1 MHKVIKGWFFLPAV
15 LLLCLGIVESCSNY
29 IPPPKVDKTELWKG
43 ISSSI
48 SLLTTSSEGAAGG
61 NYALG
66 SQATLIIAITTAQ
79 IVYADAAATQETVT
93 TGVNNLNTAVNTY
106 KSKVIPD
113 IDPANLVAQY
123 TFDQIGTT
131 AYGAAVHDYSGNGR
145 TASLGVGH
153 SLWGKGVPTLG
164 TDRYGTDARALH
176 FDKGAN
182 IEIPYI
188 ADFNPPNLSIS
199 LWVKSDVNSPIVNN
213 QYLVSLNRKRGYE
226 LRLDDSPKAIF
237 SVNTAENPDN
247 YITETFNSILTQAI
261 WRHLVVTFGGG
272 HMKFYVNGALVK
284 DAPHDGTLLKQAIP
298 INLILG
304 QDLPTN
310 RYSTDPSSP
319 NYVNNGGYFIG
330 TMDEVRIYKS
340 VLTPDQITSIYTIEK
355 P

>member
-1 MHKVIKGWFFLPAV
+1 MRKVIKANFFLLIG
-15 LLLCLGIVESCSNY
+15 LLFCLGFIESCQDY
-29 IPPPKVDKTELWKG
+29 TRPPKVDKTELWKG

-48 SLLTTSSEGAAGG
+48 ALLTTSSEGAAGG
-61 NYALG
+61 NYEIG
-66 SQATLIIAITTAQ
+66 SQAALTTAVTTAQ
-79 IVYADAAATQETVT
+79 HVYVNASATQEDVT
-93 TGVNNLNTAVNTY
+93 TAVNNLNTAVATY

-131 AYGAAVHDYSGNGR
+131 SYGATVHDYSGNGR
-145 TASLGVGH
+145 TATLGVGH
-153 SLWGKGVPTLG
+153 SLWGSGVPILG
-164 TDRYGTDARALH
+164 TDRYGNDARALH

-188 ADFNPPNLSIS
+188 ADFNPPILSVS
-199 LWVKSDVNSPIVNN
+199 LWVKSDVNTPIVNN

-226 LRLDDSPKAIF
+226 LLLDNAPKAFF

-247 YITETFNSILTQAI
+247 YITENGNSLLTQAV
-261 WRHLVVTFGGG
+261 WRHIVVTFGGG
-272 HMKFYVNGALVK
+272 YMKFYINGALVK
-284 DAPHDGTLLKQAIP
+284 DTPHGGTLLKQATP

-340 VLTPDQITSIYTIEK
+340 VLTLDQIMSIYTIEK